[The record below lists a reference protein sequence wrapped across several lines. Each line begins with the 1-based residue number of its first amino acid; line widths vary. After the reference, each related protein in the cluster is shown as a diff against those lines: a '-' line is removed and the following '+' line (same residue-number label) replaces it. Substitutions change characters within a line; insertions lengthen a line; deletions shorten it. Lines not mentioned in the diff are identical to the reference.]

1 MSDQQYQ
8 EDPDEPLVAHATD
21 LLRLAGVQ
29 CAESPVLERLPG
41 GANNAVFRGDL
52 PGQSYVLKQYFS
64 HLGDPRDRFATETA
78 FVDFLWQ
85 GGMRTI
91 PQLLAS
97 CDKERLALYRF
108 LRGRRLEP
116 AEVDASH
123 VDQAAQFCRELLRL
137 QELPGTENLA
147 PGSEACFSLNEHLAC
162 VDRRLA
168 RLASIPPETET
179 HARTIRFVRD
189 ELSPCWKQ
197 VRRGVEQGR
206 VRMEDPVP
214 RVLSPSDF
222 GFHNAILDDS
232 GRLSF
237 FDFEYAGW
245 DDPAKLVCDFFC
257 QVQVP
262 VPRSL
267 MPRLMEVFA
276 DSAGGEGLA
285 ERVGCLLPVYMVKW
299 CAIVLNDFLPVD
311 NARRRFS
318 AAKSPSAQQLEGQ
331 LEKARRLLEDVHTSF

>member
-1 MSDQQYQ
+1 MSNRHQ
-8 EDPDEPLVAHATD
+8 EVSAESLVAGAID
-21 LLRLAGVQ
+21 LLRQAGVE
-29 CAESPVLERLPG
+29 CAETPVLLRFPG
-41 GANNAVFRGDL
+41 GANNAVFRVDL
-52 PGQSYVLKQYFS
+52 AGRSFVLKQYFS
-64 HLGDPRDRFATETA
+64 HPGDPRDRFAAETA

-85 GGMRTI
+85 GGVRTI

-97 CDKERLALYRF
+97 RQKERLALYRF
-108 LRGRRLEP
+108 LPGRPLDP
-116 AEVDASH
+116 AEVDPSH

-137 QELPGTENLA
+137 QELPGAENLA
-147 PGSEACFSLNEHLAC
+147 PGSEACFSMDEHLAC
-162 VDRRLA
+162 VDRRVA
-168 RLASIPPETET
+168 RLASISPETES

-189 ELSPCWKQ
+189 ELSPCWKR

-206 VRMEDPVP
+206 VRMDDPVP

-222 GFHNAILDDS
+222 GFHNAIMDES
-232 GRLSF
+232 GRLFF

-262 VPRSL
+262 VLRSR
-267 MPRLMEVFA
+267 MPRLIEAFS
-276 DSAGGEGLA
+276 DNAGGENLA

-311 NARRRFS
+311 SARRRFS
-318 AAKSPSAQQLEGQ
+318 AAKPPSAQRLEGQ
-331 LEKARRLLEDVHTSF
+331 LEKARRLLEDVDT